1 MDAHQSHMPRISRAR
16 SAASQLQ
23 ILLHR
28 YRAIRWV
35 AATAAAAAVFAV
47 LTSDN
52 ADNGTPSGDPEN
64 ALESAP
70 AAARLVPGTRGVTIP
85 DPGTAFAAGDLVDV
99 HEVRTGSLVVREAL
113 VIEVTE
119 DAALVAVPTGS
130 VDALVDALT
139 TGGVIL
145 ALVPIA

>member
-1 MDAHQSHMPRISRAR
+1 MDAPQSHMPRISRAR
-16 SAASQLQ
+16 SAASRLH

-52 ADNGTPSGDPEN
+52 ADDGAPPGDPAD
-64 ALESAP
+64 ALESASS
-70 AAARLVPGTRGVTIP
+70 AARLPPGTRGMAIP

-99 HEVRTGSLVVREAL
+99 HEVRTGSRVVREAL
-113 VIEVTE
+113 VIEITE

-139 TGGVIL
+139 TGGVML